1 LKPDCPNC
9 QAGSCKH
16 LNNQASH
23 FAAFDE
29 LITMEPQIFKVSPEE
44 YAKLEKL
51 LAEPPK
57 VNERLRRL
65 LRGKDND

>member
-44 YAKLEKL
+44 YAWLEKR

>member
-1 LKPDCPNC
+1 VSKINDFEKLPEPR
-9 QAGSCKH
+9 G
-16 LNNQASH
+16 SH

-29 LITMEPQIFKVSPEE
+29 LVTMKPQIFKVSPEE
-44 YAKLEKL
+44 YAHLEKL

-65 LRGKDND
+65 LKGETDD